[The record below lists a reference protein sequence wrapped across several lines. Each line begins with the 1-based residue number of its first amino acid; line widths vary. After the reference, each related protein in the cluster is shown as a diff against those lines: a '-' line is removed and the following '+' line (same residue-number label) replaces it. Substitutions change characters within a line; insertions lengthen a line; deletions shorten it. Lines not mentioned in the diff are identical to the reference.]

1 MSEGERFRHEGGAP
15 MSRREKLQ
23 NIFRTVME
31 DDDLVLTDDL
41 TAADVP
47 AWDSLA
53 HVCLMFSIESEF
65 GLQFE
70 ADQLTSFTTVAELE
84 QFIERH
90 ATV

>member
-1 MSEGERFRHEGGAP
+1 MSKH
-15 MSRREKLQ
+15 EKLQ

-70 ADQLTSFTTVAELE
+70 EDQLTSFNKVGDLL
-84 QFIERH
+84 QFIEQH

>member
-1 MSEGERFRHEGGAP
+1 MH
-15 MSRREKLQ
+15 EKLQ

-53 HVCLMFSIESEF
+53 HVSLMFCIESQF
-65 GLQFE
+65 GLEFDE
-70 ADQLTSFTTVAELE
+70 DQLTSFNNVGELRR
-84 QFIERH
+84 FIEQH

>member
-1 MSEGERFRHEGGAP
+1 MSVADR
-15 MSRREKLQ
+15 LQ
-23 NIFRTVME
+23 KIFRTVME

-53 HVCLMFSIESEF
+53 QVSLMFSIEAEF

-70 ADQLTSFTTVAELE
+70 DDQLTSFDNVGELRRFVE
-84 QFIERH
+84 QH
-90 ATV
+90 AAV

>member
-1 MSEGERFRHEGGAP
+1 MSVA
-15 MSRREKLQ
+15 EKLQ
-23 NIFRTVME
+23 EIFRTVME

-41 TAADVP
+41 TAERVP

-53 HVCLMFSIESEF
+53 EVSLMFTIESEF

-70 ADQLTSFTTVAELE
+70 DDQLTSFTNVGELRRFVE
-84 QFIERH
+84 QH